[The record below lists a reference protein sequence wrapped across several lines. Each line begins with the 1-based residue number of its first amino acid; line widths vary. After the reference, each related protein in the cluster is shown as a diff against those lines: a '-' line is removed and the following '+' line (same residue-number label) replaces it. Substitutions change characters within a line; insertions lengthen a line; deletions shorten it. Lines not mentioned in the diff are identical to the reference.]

1 MNIDFFKSNIK
12 FKNLKSFKLNFFP
25 GTLVKN
31 YSINLLFLNGVENKK
46 IINYPIILD
55 CIDKNNYIL
64 NCYKNKNNFLMY
76 NGGYNFLDNS
86 IYNEKI
92 IFLSP
97 FIKGN
102 SINIF
107 TTLVS
112 IKLINNILNNNIYD
126 NNYNKELEK
135 KIFGYEIK
143 NEKIK
148 IENLFYTDYI
158 KNIIEYEENFNKD
171 NVLYPIYLKLVQTD
185 IKINFLINLIF
196 KFNVNFTSDDL
207 IKFYNFIWDKFESID
222 KINSLDIN
230 NFFKSNIIDNTELF
244 DKIIY
249 NWFIY
254 INLCEKSIRLINIVN
269 TINKKSLLELSENN
283 INKNNIVD
291 SLINSLNKNMFK
303 IGKTLL
309 D

>member
-12 FKNLKSFKLNFFP
+12 FKNLKSFKLNFFA
-25 GTLVKN
+25 GTFVKN

-135 KIFGYEIK
+135 KIFGYEI
-143 NEKIK
+143 NNDKIK

-158 KNIIEYEENFNKD
+158 KKIIEYEENFNKD
-171 NVLYPIYLKLVQTD
+171 NILYPIYLKLVQTD

-207 IKFYNFIWDKFESID
+207 IKFYNFIWNKLESID
-222 KINSLDIN
+222 KINGSDIN
-230 NFFKSNIIDNTELF
+230 NFFESNIIDNTELF

-254 INLCEKSIRLINIVN
+254 TNLCEKSIRLINIVN
-269 TINKKSLLELSENN
+269 TINKKSLLELSENI
-283 INKNNIVD
+283 INKNNIID